1 MFFNPI
7 QDGLFRG
14 CSRMGGWPKR
24 PSLPKICCIYHTMMK
39 LGTLIPLIPKGD
51 PKTIWVTWHTPLV
64 LLTSAFLP
72 EISKF
77 CYIKKYKYRFH
88 LDIKLLILLTFLESL
103 RIVLINVVK
112 ITMMSAK
119 MATSGL
125 LEIKILWKKVMTSYF
140 LSMTSQTKFYH
151 VIQIIM

>member
-1 MFFNPI
+1 MFFNTI
-7 QDGLFRG
+7 QDGLFRD
-14 CSRMGGWPKR
+14 CSRMGGAKR
-24 PSLPKICCIYHTMMK
+24 PPLLKICCTNHTVMK

-51 PKTIWVTWHTPLV
+51 PKTIWITWHVPLV
-64 LLTSAFLP
+64 LLTSTFLP
-72 EISKF
+72 EITKF

-88 LDIKLLILLTFLESL
+88 LDTKLLTLLTFLESL

-112 ITMMSAK
+112 IMMMSAK

-125 LEIKILWKKVMTSYF
+125 LEIKILWKKVMTPYF
-140 LSMTSQTKFYH
+140 LPMTSQTKFYH

>member
-1 MFFNPI
+1 MGFFGAA
-7 QDGLFRG
+7 QGW
-14 CSRMGGWPKR
+14 GGGGPKR

-72 EISKF
+72 ENSKF

-140 LSMTSQTKFYH
+140 CPWRHKQNFITLFKL
-151 VIQIIM
+151 